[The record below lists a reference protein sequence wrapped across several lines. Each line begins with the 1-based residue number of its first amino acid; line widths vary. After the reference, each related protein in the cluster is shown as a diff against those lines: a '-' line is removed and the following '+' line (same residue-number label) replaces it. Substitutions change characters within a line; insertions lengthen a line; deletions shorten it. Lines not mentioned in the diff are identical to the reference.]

1 MGLAAHLQR
10 HRERLDELV
19 ALLEQER
26 AHLSTGPVD
35 GAELGQLAERK
46 QACLT
51 ALNEFEQKRREVQRR
66 LGYRDDREGDR
77 RAAGQAGCANL
88 WAEIQTTAQR
98 AADLNRTNGVLI
110 GVRMESNQRLLNSLR
125 EWAGR
130 GLYGP
135 DGQARTGGGRVDQRA

>member
-1 MGLAAHLQR
+1 MSLAVHLRR

-19 ALLEQER
+19 TLLEQER
-26 AHLSTGPVD
+26 AHLAAGPVD
-35 GAELGQLAERK
+35 GTELGRLAERK

-51 ALNEFEQKRREVQRR
+51 ALNEFEQRRREVQRR
-66 LGYRDDREGDR
+66 LGYRDDHEGDR
-77 RAAGQAGCANL
+77 RAARQAGCADL
-88 WAEIQTTAQR
+88 WAAILTTAHR

-110 GVRMESNQRLLNSLR
+110 GVRMESNQRLLNGLR

-135 DGQARTGGGRVDQRA
+135 DGQARTGGGRVDQHA